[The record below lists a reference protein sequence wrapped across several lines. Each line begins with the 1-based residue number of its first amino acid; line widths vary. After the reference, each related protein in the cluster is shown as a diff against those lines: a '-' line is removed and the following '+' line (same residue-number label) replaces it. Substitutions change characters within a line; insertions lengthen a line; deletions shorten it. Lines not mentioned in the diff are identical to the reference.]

1 MGNLS
6 KELICTLIKPRK
18 PDSHKGTY
26 GHSFL
31 FVGNIGKMGAAVIS
45 ARACLRTG
53 TGLLTVSVP
62 REERIILQV
71 AIPEAMLIMRENSD
85 VDWNN
90 YTALGIGCGI
100 GTDQESLQYL
110 STILSEYTKPLVLDA
125 DALNV
130 IANHQALFQK
140 IPKDSILSPHP
151 KEFDRLFG
159 IHYSLE
165 ERIKTAIEKA
175 EEHQFVIILKGHKT
189 LVTHHGEA
197 FLNTTGNAGLAK
209 GGSGDALTGIL
220 TALVA
225 QGYTPF
231 DAAKI
236 GVYLHG
242 LAADL
247 TLEKQSRES
256 MLITDVIESIGL
268 AFKKIICE

>member
-1 MGNLS
+1 MENLT
-6 KELICTLIKPRK
+6 KDLIYSLIKPRK
-18 PDSHKGTY
+18 ADSHKGTY

-31 FVGNIGKMGAAVIS
+31 FVGNLGKMGSAVIA

-53 TGLLTVSVP
+53 TGLLTVAVP
-62 REERIILQV
+62 EGERFILQV
-71 AIPEAMLIMRENSD
+71 AIPEAMLVMRETEKVRWSA
-85 VDWNN
+85 

-100 GTDQESLQYL
+100 STNQESTQQL

-125 DALNV
+125 DALTIV
-130 IANHQALFQK
+130 ARQQELFQK
-140 IPKDSILSPHP
+140 IPIDSILSPHP

-159 IHYSLE
+159 VHHSVE
-165 ERIKTAIEKA
+165 ERMKTAIEKA
-175 EEHQFVIILKGHKT
+175 EEHQLVIILKGHKT

-209 GGSGDALTGIL
+209 GGAGDALTGIV
-220 TALVA
+220 TALLA
-225 QGYTPF
+225 QGYVPF

-247 TLEKQSRES
+247 TLQKQSLES
-256 MLITDVIESIGL
+256 MLITDVIESLGE
-268 AFKKIICE
+268 AFNKMTCE

>member
-1 MGNLS
+1 MENLT
-6 KELICTLIKPRK
+6 KDLIASLIKPRK
-18 PDSHKGTY
+18 ADSHKGTY
-26 GHSFL
+26 GHSLL
-31 FVGNIGKMGAAVIS
+31 FAGNKGKMGAAVIA

-62 REERIILQV
+62 QNERFILQV
-71 AIPEAMLIMRENSD
+71 AIPEAMLIMRENGA
-85 VDWNN
+85 VDWSS
-90 YTALGIGCGI
+90 YTALGIGCGMS
-100 GTDQESLQYL
+100 TDQESTQYL

-130 IANHQALFQK
+130 IANHPELLHK
-140 IPKDSILSPHP
+140 IPTNSMLSPHP

-159 IHYSLE
+159 VHDSLE
-165 ERIKTAIEKA
+165 ERMKTAIEKA
-175 EEHQFVIILKGHKT
+175 KQLQLVIILKGHHT

-220 TALVA
+220 TALLS
-225 QGYTPF
+225 QGYASF

-247 TLEKQSRES
+247 TLEKQSLES

-268 AFKKIICE
+268 AFKEIICE